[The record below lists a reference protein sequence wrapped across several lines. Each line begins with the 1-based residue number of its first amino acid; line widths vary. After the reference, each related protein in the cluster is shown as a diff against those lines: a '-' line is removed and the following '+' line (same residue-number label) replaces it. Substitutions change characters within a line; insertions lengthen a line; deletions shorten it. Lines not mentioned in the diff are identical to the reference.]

1 MAQSQAQF
9 LISVTL
15 QTLTFT
21 RNNLNGNL
29 QFGMFYRLKRLQS
42 LILSLNEFSLLPEPN
57 TNESLPML
65 MSLGLASC
73 NLSEFPDFLQ
83 RQNNLTFLDLS
94 YNNIS
99 GQIPKWFSIFVYM
112 RFLNLSGNSLTRFPQ
127 PSVFPDW
134 KQLLGL
140 DLWSNQLHGPFRVVP
155 LATMQF
161 YFFSENRLSG
171 TISSMICNA
180 SNIRVLDPAKN
191 NLSGVIPQCLSNLS
205 STLTMLSLY
214 DNNFKGGIP
223 EFQSSTCSLRMID
236 LSSNQL
242 EGPLPR
248 TLANCRELAFL
259 NIGNNMIE
267 DTFPTWMG
275 LLANLRILILRS
287 NRLYGPIMEPQNDS
301 VFPMLQIVDLSH
313 NTFEGFLP
321 SKYFHC
327 WKAMRALN
335 ISGLS
340 YLGESITMPVT
351 WLQGL
356 IIEDYDYSMAIINK
370 GMALNYAKIL
380 EYLMVIDLSSNNFT
394 GEIPKS
400 IGSLEG
406 LHLLN
411 LSHNLL
417 IGHIPPALNGLTNLE
432 ALDLSH
438 NNFSGETP
446 QQLMELTSL
455 AVFDVSYN
463 QLSGSIPR
471 VKQFN
476 TFDSSSYK
484 GNAGL
489 CGEPLS
495 KKCAG
500 PDNVAPPAPAAGD
513 DHEGSNTLF
522 DNFDWKI
529 ILMGFARGLVIG
541 VVLGQGINIGG
552 DNLFVRKFGRR
563 YRGRRA

>member
-1 MAQSQAQF
+1 MAESFIVFMYMISLLLHLPTGASPAAPQCHEDERSALLDLKRSLKEGPEHCYFQF
-9 LISVTL
+9 LLRGDYRKLESWKL
-15 QTLTFT
+15 EESQEG
-21 RNNLNGNL
+21 RNCCSWSRVQCDERTGHVI
-29 QFGMFYRLKRLQS
+29 G
-42 LILSLNEFSLLPEPN
+42 
-57 TNESLPML
+57 
-65 MSLGLASC
+65 
-73 NLSEFPDFLQ
+73 
-83 RQNNLTFLDLS
+83 LDLS
-94 YNNIS
+94 NACLYGSINSSSSLFRLVHLENLKLTFNNFSFSSIPPEIGNLS
-99 GQIPKWFSIFVYM
+99 RLTVLELAGNVLTGEIPSSFGNLTRLSSLDLSVNQLTGQIPSFLGSIHQLSELDLADNKLTGQIPKWFSIFVYM

-242 EGPLPR
+242 EG
-248 TLANCRELAFL
+248 
-259 NIGNNMIE
+259 
-267 DTFPTWMG
+267 
-275 LLANLRILILRS
+275 
-287 NRLYGPIMEPQNDS
+287 
-301 VFPMLQIVDLSH
+301 
-313 NTFEGFLP
+313 
-321 SKYFHC
+321 
-327 WKAMRALN
+327 
-335 ISGLS
+335 
-340 YLGESITMPVT
+340 
-351 WLQGL
+351 
-356 IIEDYDYSMAIINK
+356 
-370 GMALNYAKIL
+370 
-380 EYLMVIDLSSNNFT
+380 
-394 GEIPKS
+394 
-400 IGSLEG
+400 
-406 LHLLN
+406 
-411 LSHNLL
+411 
-417 IGHIPPALNGLTNLE
+417 
-432 ALDLSH
+432 
-438 NNFSGETP
+438 
-446 QQLMELTSL
+446 
-455 AVFDVSYN
+455 
-463 QLSGSIPR
+463 SIPR

-552 DNLFVRKFGRR
+552 DNLFDEM
-563 YRGRRA
+563 